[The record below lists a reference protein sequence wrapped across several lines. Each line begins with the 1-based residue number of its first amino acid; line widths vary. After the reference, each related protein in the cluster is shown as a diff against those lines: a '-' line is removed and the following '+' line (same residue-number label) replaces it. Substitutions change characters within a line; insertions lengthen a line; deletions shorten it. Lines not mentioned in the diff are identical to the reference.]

1 MKLTITRALNE
12 IKLLKSRYQNQVREL
27 APIAVQHGLKLR
39 SPYSSYKPE
48 DFASQVKPS
57 MQSVEDLWSRII
69 EIKTKIDQSNM
80 TTIVKIGT
88 SEMTVQE
95 ALVMKNFISEKELLL
110 SKLKN
115 CLRSARAEYDCALE
129 DNRKKVERTVSENT
143 AATGNG
149 SAKVDPDL
157 EKRAIDQVENLYN
170 VKFIDPLSLESLVK
184 QLETEVEEF
193 KNNVD
198 FALSESNSTTF
209 IEISD

>member
-12 IKLLKSRYQNQVREL
+12 IKLLRSRYQNQIREL

-57 MQSVEDLWSRII
+57 MQSVEDLWKRII

-80 TTIVKIGT
+80 ITIVKIGS

-95 ALVMKNFISEKELLL
+95 ALVMKSYISDKEILL
-110 SKLKN
+110 SKLKSS
-115 CLRSARAEYDCALE
+115 LRSARAEYDSALE

-143 AATGNG
+143 AASGNG
-149 SAKVDPDL
+149 VSKVDPDL
-157 EKRAIDQVENLYN
+157 EKRAVEQVESLYG
-170 VKFIDPLSLESLVK
+170 VKFVDPLSLETLVK
-184 QLETEVEEF
+184 QLETEVEDF

>member
-12 IKLLKSRYQNQVREL
+12 IKLLRSRYQNQVRDL

-48 DFASQVKPS
+48 DFSSQVKPS
-57 MQSVEDLWSRII
+57 MQSVNDLWNRII

-80 TTIVKIGT
+80 TTIVKIG
-88 SEMTVQE
+88 SKEMTVQE
-95 ALVMKNFISEKELLL
+95 ALVMKNFISEKETLL
-110 SKLKN
+110 SKLKS
-115 CLRSARAEYDCALE
+115 CLRSARSEYDYALE

-143 AATGNG
+143 AATGSG
-149 SAKVDPDL
+149 AAKVDPDL
-157 EKRAIDQVENLYN
+157 EKRAIDQVENLYS
-170 VKFIDPLSLESLVK
+170 VKFIDPLSLESLIK
-184 QLETEVEEF
+184 QLEIEVEEF